1 MNYLSWKI
9 STAILTFLIGTG
21 LAAVWFVVETK
32 IFEIPTISIPGE
44 SSIITADDEI
54 NSPETPDA
62 APKTMT
68 FTESASLKGKRNA
81 LRNIKK
87 GELIILVRGET
98 LFQKFLEDDLAK
110 FNIKVE
116 SVGCFFDKEDELF
129 LGGYNEASKAAI
141 NERFGNGFIEK
152 AISRAAQSEKE
163 NFR

>member
-98 LFQKFLEDDLAK
+98 LFQKFLEDDLA
-110 FNIKVE
+110 NSI
-116 SVGCFFDKEDELF
+116 
-129 LGGYNEASKAAI
+129 
-141 NERFGNGFIEK
+141 
-152 AISRAAQSEKE
+152 
-163 NFR
+163 